1 VTDQPDDTEVNPTV
15 RNAIP
20 KGFSARGGDAG
31 AGPDAGGQEPDD
43 SGQRHSALVG
53 FMSVP
58 VHPRL
63 PIRRSTLLMVVAFV
77 GFGTLWYLYPPASS
91 GAASGSGGS
100 GAVCLAPGLCRG
112 STNVTPAP
120 TPTTTTTSPPA
131 PTSTTVATPTTTRP
145 STSTTTRPSTS
156 TTTTTSSP
164 SPTTTGTSLPGA
176 GVGGTGQTTTTTLSG
191 SAGASGTTTTST
203 TR

>member
-1 VTDQPDDTEVNPTV
+1 MTDQPDDTEVNPTV
-15 RNAIP
+15 PRAVP
-20 KGFSARGGDAG
+20 KGFSTPGGDAG
-31 AGPDAGGQEPDD
+31 AGPDAGGQRPDGPGRVPDD
-43 SGQRHSALVG
+43 SGQKHSALVG

-91 GAASGSGGS
+91 GAASGSTGG
-100 GAVCLAPGLCRG
+100 GRVCLAPGLCRG

-131 PTSTTVATPTTTRP
+131 TTSTPTTTAP
-145 STSTTTRPSTS
+145 STSTTS
-156 TTTTTSSP
+156 TTASP
-164 SPTTTGTSLPGA
+164 SPTTTGASLPGA
-176 GVGGTGQTTTTTLSG
+176 GVGGTGQTTTTTTLSG
-191 SAGASGTTTTST
+191 SGPAGASSSTTTST

>member
-1 VTDQPDDTEVNPTV
+1 MTDEPDDTEVNPTV
-15 RNAIP
+15 RSAIP
-20 KGFSARGGDAG
+20 KGFSAPGGDAG

-43 SGQRHSALVG
+43 SGQKHSALVG

-58 VHPRL
+58 VHKRL

-91 GAASGSGGS
+91 AAASGGGGRGS
-100 GAVCLAPGLCRG
+100 VCLAPGLCRG

-120 TPTTTTTSPPA
+120 PPTTTTTTTTTPPPPTTTATPTTTTIPTTAST
-131 PTSTTVATPTTTRP
+131 PTSTAPGS
-145 STSTTTRPSTS
+145 STSTTGA
-156 TTTTTSSP
+156 SP
-164 SPTTTGTSLPGA
+164 AP
-176 GVGGTGQTTTTTLSG
+176 TTTTLSG
-191 SAGASGTTTTST
+191 SGPAGAPGTTTTST

>member
-1 VTDQPDDTEVNPTV
+1 MTDQPDDTEVNPTV
-15 RNAIP
+15 PSPMP
-20 KGFSARGGDAG
+20 KGFSAPGGDAG

-43 SGQRHSALVG
+43 SGQKHSALVG

-91 GAASGSGGS
+91 AAASGGGRGS
-100 GAVCLAPGLCRG
+100 VCLAPGLCRG

-131 PTSTTVATPTTTRP
+131 T
-145 STSTTTRPSTS
+145 TSTTTATTTTTAPSTS
-156 TTTTTSSP
+156 TTTTSSP
-164 SPTTTGTSLPGA
+164 SPTTTGTSQPGA
-176 GVGGTGQTTTTTLSG
+176 GAGGTGQTTTTTTTLSG
-191 SAGASGTTTTST
+191 PGAGASGTTTST

>member
-1 VTDQPDDTEVNPTV
+1 MTDRPDDTEVNPTV

-20 KGFSARGGDAG
+20 KGFSAPGGGAG
-31 AGPDAGGQEPDD
+31 AGPDAGGPEPDD
-43 SGQRHSALVG
+43 SGKRHSALVG

-91 GAASGSGGS
+91 GAASGGGRGS
-100 GAVCLAPGLCRG
+100 VCLAPGLCRG
-112 STNVTPAP
+112 STTVTPAP

-131 PTSTTVATPTTTRP
+131 TTSTTTATPTTPAP
-145 STSTTTRPSTS
+145 SPS
-156 TTTTTSSP
+156 TTTTSSP
-164 SPTTTGTSLPGA
+164 SPTTTGTSQPGA
-176 GVGGTGQTTTTTLSG
+176 GASGTGQTTTTTTLSG
-191 SAGASGTTTTST
+191 PPGASSTTTST

>member
-1 VTDQPDDTEVNPTV
+1 MTDEPDDTEVNPTV
-15 RNAIP
+15 RNTIP
-20 KGFSARGGDAG
+20 KGFSAPGGDAG

-43 SGQRHSALVG
+43 AGQKHSALVG

-77 GFGTLWYLYPPASS
+77 GFGTLWYLYPPANSA
-91 GAASGSGGS
+91 AASGSGRGS
-100 GAVCLAPGLCRG
+100 VCLAPGLCRG

-120 TPTTTTTSPPA
+120 TPTTTTTTTTTPPP
-131 PTSTTVATPTTTRP
+131 PTTTATPTTTTLPTTATTPTSTAPGP
-145 STSTTTRPSTS
+145 STSTTGA
-156 TTTTTSSP
+156 SP
-164 SPTTTGTSLPGA
+164 AP
-176 GVGGTGQTTTTTLSG
+176 TTTTLSG
-191 SAGASGTTTTST
+191 SGPAGAPSTTTTTST

>member
-1 VTDQPDDTEVNPTV
+1 MTDQPDDTAVNPTV

-20 KGFSARGGDAG
+20 KGFSAPGEDAG
-31 AGPDAGGQEPDD
+31 EGPDAGGPGPDD
-43 SGQRHSALVG
+43 SGQKHSALVG

-58 VHPRL
+58 VHRRL

-77 GFGTLWYLYPPASS
+77 GFGTLWYLYPPATSA
-91 GAASGSGGS
+91 AASGSGG
-100 GAVCLAPGLCRG
+100 GGRVCLAPGLCRG

-120 TPTTTTTSPPA
+120 TTTTTTTTTPPTT
-131 PTSTTVATPTTTRP
+131 TSTTTATPTTRAP
-145 STSTTTRPSTS
+145 STSS
-156 TTTTTSSP
+156 TTTTSSP

-176 GVGGTGQTTTTTLSG
+176 GVGGTGQTTTTAPGSG
-191 SAGASGTTTTST
+191 PGTSSTTTST

>member
-1 VTDQPDDTEVNPTV
+1 MTDQSDDTEVNPTV
-15 RNAIP
+15 RNTIP
-20 KGFSARGGDAG
+20 KGFSAPGGDAG

-43 SGQRHSALVG
+43 SGQKHSALVG

-58 VHPRL
+58 VHKRL

-91 GAASGSGGS
+91 AAASGGGGKGS
-100 GAVCLAPGLCRG
+100 VCLAPGLCRG

-120 TPTTTTTSPPA
+120 PPTTTTTTTTTPPPPTTTATPTTTTIPTTAST
-131 PTSTTVATPTTTRP
+131 PTSTAPGS
-145 STSTTTRPSTS
+145 STSTTGA
-156 TTTTTSSP
+156 SP
-164 SPTTTGTSLPGA
+164 AP
-176 GVGGTGQTTTTTLSG
+176 TTTTLSG
-191 SAGASGTTTTST
+191 SGPAGAPGTTTTST